1 MNKTKKTIFWYLLL
15 IVFSLI
21 FILTACGSPKAPH
34 VKKGRGGEEGAP
46 AATGMSMPGTPA
58 PASAPAPAPAPAP
71 AVAAMPAAAPSAAA
85 NVAPPGT
92 AAPDQQ
98 REEVIPTYVYRSTG
112 LRDPFVP
119 LLGRVEAIGT
129 PPGEPGKAAEV
140 NITLLVLKG
149 YVFSQQRKH
158 ALFKSADGGTYVL
171 DKGKLID
178 DRGRIVPGVAGIVKA
193 DKVVLI
199 TKKNVMKEFKLRE
212 ESE

>member
-1 MNKTKKTIFWYLLL
+1 MDKTKKSIYWYLLL
-15 IVFSLI
+15 LVFSLA

-34 VKKGRGGEEGAP
+34 VKQARSGEAVPAVTGAATPATPAPSAAP
-46 AATGMSMPGTPA
+46 AAPA
-58 PASAPAPAPAPAP
+58 PASAAAPAPAPAMAAAPAP
-71 AVAAMPAAAPSAAA
+71 APSA
-85 NVAPPGT
+85 PGT
-92 AAPDQQ
+92 PAPDQK
-98 REEVIPTYVYRSTG
+98 REEVIPTYVYRSSG

-119 LLGRVEAIGT
+119 LLGRVETSASAST
-129 PPGEPGKAAEV
+129 EPGKAAEV

-171 DKGKLID
+171 DKGKLVD